1 MYFLGRE
8 REISRINR
16 SLSQGKNI
24 VVTGKYGVGKTAL
37 IKHVAERN
45 AEKWR
50 FLFADFSQAPGKVCH
65 DLLAKLPRKKKK
77 GRAKYLAYKQSRS
90 LLLNLAARDSRPY
103 VLVLDNLG
111 KLTHQK
117 MTLIR
122 YLVFEKQ
129 FLFIIIT
136 ERFLDPDDFT
146 GLRACLY
153 PCLRIDLQN
162 LGEKKAVEFLKHFSA
177 LRQLPWTDA
186 HIRMLAKAANGY
198 PLGMQDFVAQEL
210 KKIKPDKHGDA

>member
-1 MYFLGRE
+1 LYFIGRE
-8 REISRINR
+8 REIAHITKA
-16 SLSQGKNI
+16 LSQGKNI
-24 VVTGKYGVGKTAL
+24 VVSGKYGIGKTAL
-37 IKHVAERN
+37 IKHITEKN
-45 AEKWR
+45 AQKWR

-90 LLLNLAARDSRPY
+90 LLLNLAAQDSRPY

-122 YLVFEKQ
+122 YLVFEKR

-136 ERFLDPDDFT
+136 ERFLDQDDFT
-146 GLRACLY
+146 LLRACLY

-162 LGEKKAVEFLKHFSA
+162 LGEKKAVEFLQHFSDQHG
-177 LRQLPWTDA
+177 LNWTA
-186 HIRMLAKAANGY
+186 NHIRMLATAAKGY
-198 PLGMQDFVAQEL
+198 PLGMKDFVIQEL
-210 KKIKPDKHGDA
+210 KKT

>member
-1 MYFLGRE
+1 MV
-8 REISRINR
+8 S
-16 SLSQGKNI
+16 
-24 VVTGKYGVGKTAL
+24 GKYGVGKTAL

-50 FLFADFSQAPGKVCH
+50 FLFADFSQAPGKICH
-65 DLLAKLPRKKKK
+65 DLLAKLPHKKKK
-77 GRAKYLAYKQSRS
+77 GRAKYMAYKQSRS
-90 LLLNLAARDSRPY
+90 LLINLAAKDSRPY

-111 KLTHQK
+111 KLSPQK
-117 MTLIR
+117 MNLIR

-162 LGEKKAVEFLKHFSA
+162 LGEKKATEFLRHFAEKHAFGWN
-177 LRQLPWTDA
+177 PA
-186 HIRMLAKAANGY
+186 HIRMLVTATKGY
-198 PLGMQDFVAQEL
+198 PLGLKDFVTQEL
-210 KKIKPDKHGDA
+210 KKNSPT